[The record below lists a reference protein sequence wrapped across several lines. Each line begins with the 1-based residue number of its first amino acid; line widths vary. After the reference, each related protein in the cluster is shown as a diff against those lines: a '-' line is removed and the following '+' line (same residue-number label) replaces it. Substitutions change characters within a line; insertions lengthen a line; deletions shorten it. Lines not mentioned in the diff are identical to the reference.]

1 MSEDI
6 KLKLDE
12 LIYSIENDLK
22 VLKLKKLKKEIYEDE
37 CLKSDLERFN
47 QIKDLEY
54 SSEYISLKSKIIENP
69 KVSEYRN
76 LENELYFIV
85 LQMNKQLNELVERK
99 GC

>member
-6 KLKLDE
+6 RLKLDE
-12 LIYSIENDLK
+12 LIDSIDNDPK

-37 CLKSDLERFN
+37 HLKSDLERFN
-47 QIKDLEY
+47 RIKDLEY

-69 KVSEYRN
+69 KVSEYRK
-76 LENELYFIV
+76 LENELYFTV
-85 LQMNKQLNELVERK
+85 LQMNKELSELVERK